1 MKMKPISKPSL
12 GPKGSVN
19 ATLVIVLVVVISSL
33 AEIKS
38 WPILTNRYSL
48 SCVTSRI
55 FCR

>member
-38 WPILTNRYSL
+38 
-48 SCVTSRI
+48 
-55 FCR
+55 